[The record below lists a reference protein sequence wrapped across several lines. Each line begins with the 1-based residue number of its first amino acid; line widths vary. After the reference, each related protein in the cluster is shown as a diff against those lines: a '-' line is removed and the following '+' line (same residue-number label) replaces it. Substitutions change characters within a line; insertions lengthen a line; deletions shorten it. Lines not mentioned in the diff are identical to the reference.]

1 MHNKFNG
8 RQNELPYLSCTLRI
22 TDLLLQYTDRDI
34 AAHLK
39 RKHIQIEMYG
49 PRLVTT
55 LYTRV
60 VELSLL
66 YEVWEIFLFERDK
79 YFIFYFAVAML
90 IGVKDELLRLD
101 SFESLIVFL
110 QQLSIQSY
118 AMLADIYFH
127 AIQVRRH
134 APASFLTLVASL
146 GIFKYNPIISNE
158 ELETIK
164 SISKIEIMPIYP
176 KELLQ
181 GSDKTLAQLEPNNN
195 KFENLLVISEDEQ

>member
-176 KELLQ
+176 RELLQ
-181 GSDKTLAQLEPNNN
+181 GSEKTLAQLEPNNN